1 LKGNYKE
8 RRNRLDKYNRK
19 NYVVKI
25 GNGIANRGSTD
36 VKFTKDGIM
45 MMMMMMILDLTW
57 VSVM

>member
-8 RRNRLDKYNRK
+8 RRNRLDKYKRK
-19 NYVVKI
+19 NYVKI

-36 VKFTKDGIM
+36 VKFTRDG
-45 MMMMMMILDLTW
+45 MMMMILDLTW